1 MAAVAVIT
9 GVGDASDSK
18 ERTQGKTT
26 GTRRGSHMDQDQVKG
41 KWDEIKGKAKEA
53 WGVLRDDD
61 FKKAEGSI
69 EKLYGVIEPDIGF
82 KVVQA

>member
-1 MAAVAVIT
+1 
-9 GVGDASDSK
+9 
-18 ERTQGKTT
+18 
-26 GTRRGSHMDQDQVKG
+26 MDQDQVKG
-41 KWDEIKGKAKEA
+41 KWDEIKGKATEA
-53 WGVLRDDD
+53 WGVLGDDD